1 MKKWKWTKQRV
12 TNLFFVIGIVTVV
25 VMFFSFDMSFADL
38 WHRICDA
45 GYWLVPI
52 LGLWI
57 FIYGMNAVSWG
68 MITNNVKEKHHRI
81 GAWRTYKLT
90 VSGYA
95 LNYTTPVA
103 GLGGEPYRIMELSKD
118 IGNQRA
124 TSSVILYVM
133 THILAH
139 FIFWL
144 VGIAIFV
151 VLALTGYAEC
161 TVGIAI
167 TTVITTAVISFG
179 IYAASLGYKHGLV
192 FKMIKGLGRIPGLGK
207 WSLRILRRHGHTFL
221 NIDEQIRMLN
231 QQDKRTFYGS
241 LGVEFLSRMVQSF
254 EIFFM
259 LMLANAGSDNIG
271 MLYLQ
276 SVVILTVTTI
286 MSNLLGFLP
295 MQLGG
300 QEGGI
305 AIGLAL
311 LGFMKEP
318 TGADALLCIGVFCR
332 VREIFWIVVGLV
344 LMKIN
349 QTVKMKTAVI
359 MAAGMGT
366 RFGDKTKVMPKGF
379 IPFNGVP
386 MVERSIRT
394 LIRCGIRRI
403 IIGTG
408 YHKEYYEELAQKFHQ
423 VECVFSPRFAETNSM
438 YTLWNCR
445 QAIGNDDFV
454 LLESDLVY
462 EKAAIESLKTCPF
475 DSAML
480 ITPVTKFQDQYYV
493 QMNDRAELVNCSTNA
508 EDIEPSGELVGI
520 HKVSNHFYK
529 ILCSEYEKIVDEK
542 PKLGYEFMLLDVSQ
556 RITPM
561 HVMKMNALQWY
572 EIDDDDDLKYAEENV
587 II

>member
-1 MKKWKWTKQRV
+1 MKKWKWTKKRV
-12 TNLFFVIGIVTVV
+12 TNIFFVIGVVAVV
-25 VMFFSFDMSFADL
+25 VMFFSFDMSFTDL

-45 GYWLVPI
+45 GYWLIPI

-57 FIYGMNAVSWG
+57 VIYGMNAVSWG
-68 MITNNVKEKHHRI
+68 MITNNVKQKHHRV
-81 GAWRTYKLT
+81 GVWRTYKLT
-90 VSGYA
+90 ISGYA

-103 GLGGEPYRIMELSKD
+103 GLGGEPYRIMELSRD

-144 VGIAIFV
+144 VGIAIFI
-151 VLALTGYAEC
+151 VLALTGRAEW
-161 TVGIAI
+161 TTGVAIMTAI
-167 TTVITTAVISFG
+167 TTVIIAFG
-179 IYAASLGYKHGLV
+179 VYAASLGYRHGLV
-192 FKMIKGLGRIPGLGK
+192 FKAVKFMGRIPGLGRII
-207 WSLRILRRHGHTFL
+207 LRILRRHGHTFL

-231 QQDKRTFYGS
+231 QQDKKTFYGS
-241 LGVEFLSRMVQSF
+241 LTVEFLSRMVQSL

-259 LMLANAGSDNIG
+259 LQLAGAGSDNLG

-276 SVVILTVTTI
+276 SVVILTATTI

-305 AIGLAL
+305 VIGLAL
-311 LGFMKEP
+311 VGIVSSE
-318 TGADALLCIGVFCR
+318 AILCIGVFCR
-332 VREIFWIVVGLV
+332 VREIFWIIVGLA

-349 QTVKMKTAVI
+349 QKVKMKTAVI

-394 LIRCGIRRI
+394 LLLCGIRRI

-408 YHKEYYEELAQKFHQ
+408 YHREYYEELAKKYSPF
-423 VECVFSPRFAETNSM
+423 VECVFSPRYAETNSM

-445 QAIGNDDFV
+445 QAIGDDSFV

-462 EKAAIESLKTCPF
+462 EKSAIESLKTCPF

-493 QMNDRAELVNCSTNA
+493 QKNDHNELVNCSTDENA
-508 EDIEPSGELVGI
+508 IEPSGELVGI
-520 HKVSNHFYK
+520 HKISNSFYRL
-529 ILCSEYEKIVDEK
+529 LCSEYEKVVDQK

-561 HVMKMNALQWY
+561 HVMKMDNLLWY
-572 EIDDDDDLKYAEENV
+572 EIDDDDNLKYAEEN
-587 II
+587 IPI